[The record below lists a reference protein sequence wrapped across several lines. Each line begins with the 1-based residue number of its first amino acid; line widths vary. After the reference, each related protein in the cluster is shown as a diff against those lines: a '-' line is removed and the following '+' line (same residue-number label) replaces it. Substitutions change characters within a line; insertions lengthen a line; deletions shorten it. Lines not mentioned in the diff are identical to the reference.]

1 MAQHAS
7 AKKRMRQDAKKRL
20 HNRYYKKTARTAIKA
35 LREETDKEKAEAF
48 MPKVVSMIDRLA
60 KRNLFHKNK
69 AANLKSKLAK
79 HVASLGK

>member
-20 HNRYYKKTARTAIKA
+20 RNRYYKKTTRSAIKR
-35 LREETDKEKAEAF
+35 LRELEDKAEAEKF

-79 HVASLGK
+79 HVAGLAK